1 MQPLDG
7 VDALHPTRP
16 DHQRLVHAERKR
28 RGAERRKPLT
38 RARSGGGGA
47 IVRVFAKNVTEDL
60 LHLLLHLS
68 QVAETLAGGTNLAA
82 AVARASASRPLEN
95 YSGSSAQAL
104 DLERTL
110 EVKRR
115 RMLHYA

>member
-95 YSGSSAQAL
+95 QRSKEASENIR
-104 DLERTL
+104 D
-110 EVKRR
+110 
-115 RMLHYA
+115 